1 VELHARLPKELL
13 RFSTA
18 GSVDDGKS
26 TFIGRLLYD
35 TGNIYDDHVEALK
48 ATAERKG
55 EKKLPLALVTDGL
68 RAEREQGITIDVA
81 YRYFSTEKRRF
92 ILADSPGH
100 EQYTRNMAT
109 AASTADLTVVLVDAR
124 LGILPQT
131 KRHAFVAA
139 LLGVPRLL
147 IAINKMDLVEYSE
160 ERFNELVEGFRP
172 FIDKLG
178 VREVRFVPVVA
189 VDGDN
194 IVRSSDAMPWY
205 QGETVLKYLEDVY
218 IGADV
223 NRVDLRFPVQYVL
236 RHHDQYR
243 GYAGTIESGTLRVG
257 EEVVALPSERAATV
271 TAILLHGREN
281 VAECSAGDAVA
292 ISLSKEIDIARG
304 SMLVRTH
311 NIPRISSHFNAMV
324 VWCSEEPLSSGARL
338 IVRHTT
344 QEVRARISDIEYVI
358 DVHDLHR
365 KTKATLELNDIAR
378 VSLQCQ
384 TPLFLDSYQRNRAT
398 GSFIIIDALT
408 NKTVAAGMV
417 LDRES
422 LHGAEFLRRYGEER
436 AADLHPPTTTVS
448 REIRRQVWGAP
459 PITLWLT
466 GLSGAGKSTIGQGL
480 EAHLMSSGTGIV
492 WLDGDA
498 LRSGL
503 NADLGFSR
511 RDRSEHIRRT
521 AEVAKLLNAS
531 GALVVCSLISPGADQ
546 RALARQIVGEDSFYE
561 VYVNASLA
569 ACEKRDPHGL
579 YARARSGDLAQ
590 FTGVD
595 SAYEPPLSPHIVLD
609 TENNSVE
616 RCVQQ
621 LLDFLRALSDK
632 QSQ

>member
-1 VELHARLPKELL
+1 MELHSKLPKELL

-35 TGNIYDDHVEALK
+35 TGNIYDDHIEALK
-48 ATAERKG
+48 ASAEKKG

-124 LGILPQT
+124 LGVLPQT

-147 IAINKMDLVEYSE
+147 IAVNKMDLVEYSQA
-160 ERFNELVEGFRP
+160 RFDELVHGFRP
-172 FIDKLG
+172 FIDRLG
-178 VREVRFVPVVA
+178 VKEVRFVPVVA
-189 VDGDN
+189 IDGDN
-194 IVRSSDAMPWY
+194 IARHSESMPWY
-205 QGETVLKYLEDVY
+205 RGETVLEYLEEVY

-223 NRVDLRFPVQYVL
+223 NRVDLRFPVQYVV

-243 GYAGTIESGTLRVG
+243 GYAGTVESGMLRIG
-257 EEVVALPSERAATV
+257 EEVVALPSERRATV
-271 TAILLHGREN
+271 TSILLHGRDQ
-281 VAECSAGDAVA
+281 VAACSAGDAIA
-292 ISLSKEIDIARG
+292 ITLSREIDIARG
-304 SMLVRTH
+304 SMLVRPH
-311 NIPRISSHFNAMV
+311 NIPKISSSFSAML
-324 VWCSEEPLSSGARL
+324 VWCAEEPLSAGARL
-338 IVRHTT
+338 LVRHTS
-344 QEVRARISDIEYVI
+344 QEVRAKITEIDYVI

-365 KTKATLELNDIAR
+365 KEKSSLELNDIAR
-378 VSLQCQ
+378 ISIQCQ

-398 GSFIIIDALT
+398 GSFIVVDALS

-417 LDRES
+417 LDRDTLYGVES
-422 LHGAEFLRRYGEER
+422 VRRYEQGR
-436 AADLHPPTTTVS
+436 AGDLHSAPTRVTRDV
-448 REIRRQVWGAP
+448 RRRIWGVP

-466 GLSGAGKSTIGQGL
+466 GLSGAGKTAIGQGV
-480 EAHLMSSGTGIV
+480 EAHLMSSGAGVV
-492 WLDGDA
+492 WLDGDT

-531 GALVVCSLISPGADQ
+531 GALVVCSLISPGTEQ
-546 RALARQIVGEDSFYE
+546 RALARQIIGEDSFYE

-569 ACEKRDPHGL
+569 VCESRDPHGL
-579 YARARSGDLAQ
+579 YARARSGDLAE
-590 FTGVD
+590 FTGIA
-595 SAYEPPLSPHIVLD
+595 SAYEPPQSPHLVLD
-609 TENNSVE
+609 TENCAVE
-616 RCVQQ
+616 RCVEQV
-621 LLDFLRALSDK
+621 LEFLQSLS
-632 QSQ
+632 SLHS

>member
-1 VELHARLPKELL
+1 MELRSKLPKELL

-35 TGNIYDDHVEALK
+35 TGNIYDDHVAALK
-48 ATAERKG
+48 ASAEKKG

-81 YRYFSTEKRRF
+81 YRYFSTSKRRF
-92 ILADSPGH
+92 VLADSPGH

-147 IAINKMDLVEYSE
+147 IAINKMDLVDYSQD
-160 ERFNELVEGFRP
+160 RFDELVEGFRP

-178 VREVRFVPVVA
+178 VKEVRFVPVVA
-189 VDGDN
+189 IDGDN
-194 IVRSSDAMPWY
+194 IAKCSELMPWY
-205 QGETVLKYLEDVY
+205 RGETVLEYLEEVY

-243 GYAGTIESGTLRVG
+243 GYAGTVESGTLRVG
-257 EEVVALPSERAATV
+257 EEVVALPSERRATV
-271 TAILLHGREN
+271 TGIVLHGREE
-281 VAECSAGDAVA
+281 VTECSAGDAVA

-304 SMLVRTH
+304 SMLVRSH
-311 NIPRISSHFNAMV
+311 NIPKVSSACNAML
-324 VWCSEEPLSSGARL
+324 VWCAEEPLAPNARL
-338 IVRHTT
+338 LVRHTT
-344 QEVRARISDIEYVI
+344 QEVRARITDIEYVI

-365 KTKATLELNDIAR
+365 KKKTHLELNDIAR
-378 VSLQCQ
+378 VSIQCQ
-384 TPLFLDSYQRNRAT
+384 APLFLDPYQRNRGT
-398 GSFIIIDALT
+398 GSFILIDALS

-422 LHGAEFLRRYGEER
+422 LDDAEFLRRQGHER
-436 AADLHPPTTTVS
+436 ATDQSPPAASVS
-448 REIRRQVWGAP
+448 HEVRRRIWGVP
-459 PITLWLT
+459 PITVWLT
-466 GLSGAGKSTIGQGL
+466 GLSGSGKSSIARGI
-480 EAHLMSSGTGIV
+480 EAHVLAQGSGVV
-492 WLDGDA
+492 WLDGEV

-503 NADLGFSR
+503 NVDLGFSR
-511 RDRSEHIRRT
+511 RDRTEHIRRT
-521 AEVAKLLNAS
+521 AEVARLLNSA
-531 GALVVCSLISPGADQ
+531 GALVVCSLISPRIDQ
-546 RALARQIVGEDSFYE
+546 RAMAREIVGAQAFYE
-561 VYVNASLA
+561 VYVKAPLEV
-569 ACEKRDPHGL
+569 CEARDPHGL
-579 YARARSGDLAQ
+579 YARARSGDVAE
-590 FTGVD
+590 FTGID
-595 SAYEPPLSPHIVLD
+595 SEYEPPQTPHLVLD
-609 TENNSVE
+609 TESGDVE

-621 LLDFLRALSDK
+621 VLDLLQALSDT
-632 QSQ
+632 QS